1 MYPKKQIYIDIT
13 MKIRNILFF
22 FCILLF
28 SFTKTYAQQTV
39 NPRNTLIQQQTYPSQ
54 QRIPMTENA
63 QKLLM
68 SLYYTSNLYV
78 DETDEKKI
86 VEDAIKGMLE
96 KLDPH
101 SEYSDAEETKEL
113 TEPLESNFD
122 GIGIQ
127 FNILTDT
134 LYVVQVISG
143 GPSEQIGLLA
153 GDRIILVEDEL
164 IAGVGMKNTDIQ
176 KRLRGP
182 RGTEVRIKVKRGGFT
197 DLLEFK
203 ITRGRIPLYS
213 LDAAYMIDNKTG
225 YIRLNR
231 FAMSTIDEFRE
242 AVDTLKGQ
250 GMENLILDL
259 QSNGGGYLHVANE
272 LADDFLGKGQLI
284 VYTQG
289 SRQPRDD
296 VFATERGC
304 FETGRVVIMVD
315 ESSASASEILSGAVQ
330 DWDRGVILGRRTFGK
345 GLVQRP
351 IPLPDGSMIRLT
363 TARYYTPSGRFI
375 QKPYTAGNER
385 EYSRDLIERYN
396 RGEMMNADSIHFP
409 DSLKHSTL
417 ISNRT
422 VYGGGGIMPDVFIP
436 IDTTRYTDFHRRI
449 SNLGLIVRTT
459 MNYIDAKRTE
469 LNSMYTNFESFKHN
483 FNVSEELLQ
492 ELANLATE
500 AKIEYN
506 EEQFDKSKVQLRLHV
521 KALIARDLFDMNE
534 YHQIINDDNPS
545 LKEAIRIINDPA
557 EYNRILVKQ
566 PDIQL
571 TINN

>member
-1 MYPKKQIYIDIT
+1 MYPKKRIYIDIT
-13 MKIRNILFF
+13 MKVRNILFF
-22 FCILLF
+22 LCIF
-28 SFTKTYAQQTV
+28 FFPFAKIYAQQTV
-39 NPRNTLIQQQTYPSQ
+39 TPSNSLIQQQTNPPQ
-54 QRIPMTENA
+54 QRMPITESA

-68 SLYYTSNLYV
+68 ALYYTANLYV
-78 DETDEKKI
+78 DETDEKKM
-86 VEDAIKGMLE
+86 VEDAIIGILE

-101 SEYSDAEETKEL
+101 SEYSDPEETKAL

-127 FNILTDT
+127 FNMFTDT
-134 LYVVQVISG
+134 LYVIQVISG
-143 GPSEQIGLLA
+143 GPSEKVGLLA
-153 GDRIILVEDEL
+153 GDRIISVEEEL

-182 RGTEVRIKVKRGGFT
+182 RGTEVRIKVKRGGLT
-197 DLLEFK
+197 DLLDFT
-203 ITRGRIPLYS
+203 ITRGRIPIYS
-213 LDAAYMIDNKTG
+213 LEAAYMIDKTTG

-231 FAMSTIDEFRE
+231 FAISTLYEFRE
-242 AVDTLKGQ
+242 AVDTLKSQ

-259 QSNGGGYLHVANE
+259 QNNGGGLLNIAHE
-272 LADDFLGKGQLI
+272 LADDFLRKGQLI

-296 VFATERGC
+296 VFATDGGC

-315 ESSASASEILSGAVQ
+315 ESSASASEIVSGAVQ
-330 DWDRGVILGRRTFGK
+330 DWDRGVILGRRSFGK

-363 TARYYTPSGRFI
+363 IARYFTPSGRFI

-396 RGEMMNADSIHFP
+396 RGEMMSADSIHFP

-417 ISNRT
+417 LTNRS

-436 IDTTRYTDFHRRI
+436 IDTTRYTEYHRRLY
-449 SNLGLIVRTT
+449 NLGLFVRTA
-459 MNYIDAKRTE
+459 MNYIDENRNT
-469 LNSMYTNFESFKHN
+469 LNRVYPNIESFKSN

-492 ELANLATE
+492 NLLTLATNE
-500 AKIEYN
+500 KVEFN
-506 EEQFDKSKVQLRLHV
+506 EEQYIQSKPLMSLYL
-521 KALIARDLFDMNE
+521 KALIARDLFDINE
-534 YHQIINDDNPS
+534 YFQIINDDNPS
-545 LKEAIRIINDPA
+545 LKEAIRIINNPE
-557 EYNRILVKQ
+557 EYNRILS
-566 PDIQL
+566 IE
-571 TINN
+571 N

>member
-1 MYPKKQIYIDIT
+1 M
-13 MKIRNILFF
+13 ILSGIF
-22 FCILLF
+22 IF
-28 SFTKTYAQQTV
+28 SFTKIYAQQRM
-39 NPRNTLIQQQTYPSQ
+39 PI
-54 QRIPMTENA
+54 TESA
-63 QKLLM
+63 QKLLT
-68 SLYYTSNLYV
+68 SLYYISGAYV
-78 DETDEKKI
+78 DETDEKKM

-101 SEYSDAEETKEL
+101 SEYSDPEETKEL

-127 FNILTDT
+127 FNMLTDT

-143 GPSEQIGLLA
+143 GPAEKVGLLA
-153 GDRIILVEDEL
+153 GDRIISVEEEL
-164 IAGVGMKNTDIQ
+164 IAGVSMRNTDIQ

-182 RGTEVRIKVKRGGFT
+182 RDTEVRIKVKRGGFT
-197 DLLEFK
+197 DLLDFT
-203 ITRGRIPLYS
+203 ITRGRIPIYS
-213 LDAAYMIDNKTG
+213 MDAAYMIDKTTG

-231 FAMSTIDEFRE
+231 FAMSTPNEFRG
-242 AVDTLKGQ
+242 AVDTLKSQ

-259 QSNGGGYLHVANE
+259 QNNGGGLLNIANE

-289 SRQPRDD
+289 SRHPRDD

-375 QKPYTAGNER
+375 QKPYTVGNER

-396 RGEMMNADSIHFP
+396 RGEFMNADSIHFP

-417 ISNRT
+417 ISKRT

-436 IDTTRYTDFHRRI
+436 IDTARYTNYHLRL
-449 SNLGLIVRTT
+449 SNLGLFVRTAI
-459 MNYIDAKRTE
+459 NYIDENRNE
-469 LNSMYTNFESFKHN
+469 LNKVYPNFESFKNN

-492 ELANLATE
+492 NLLILASNE
-500 AKIEYN
+500 KVEFN
-506 EEQFDKSKVQLRLHV
+506 EEQYIKSKPLMTLHL
-521 KALIARDLFDMNE
+521 KALIARDLFDMSE
-534 YHQIINDDNPS
+534 YFQIINDDNPS
-545 LKEAIRIINDPA
+545 LKEANRIINDPV
-557 EYNRILVKQ
+557 EYNRILG
-566 PDIQL
+566 I
-571 TINN
+571 